1 MKCLIHDTMHNLEK
15 SALEGTASLGIASGS
30 SNLQCL
36 KEEEVESTVSNW
48 RSEWTE
54 FTLFALLL
62 AWGGLHE
69 GTKKDDA
76 FSGVDWH
83 QWK

>member
-1 MKCLIHDTMHNLEK
+1 MCSKTPELKEESMKCLIHDTMHNLEK

-48 RSEWTE
+48 RLEWTE
-54 FTLFALLL
+54 FIFFRIA
-62 AWGGLHE
+62 ASMGW
-69 GTKKDDA
+69 A
-76 FSGVDWH
+76 S
-83 QWK
+83 